1 MLKLYYGNMQ
11 VVKGKV
17 KGYGLP
23 ADIWSLGCTVLEMLT
38 GQIPYYPMECVR
50 IRLAFQAHNPTVSS
64 FYHAIKMRLNLC
76 DFSKLNN

>member
-1 MLKLYYGNMQ
+1 MQ

-38 GQIPYYPMECVR
+38 GKLPYSPMECVCL
-50 IRLAFQAHNPTVSS
+50 ILPFQAHNATK
-64 FYHAIKMRLNLC
+64 FLLFTMLLR
-76 DFSKLNN
+76 